1 MMNALPG
8 TQSLPTANFSV
19 TACLAWC
26 VALALT
32 ATSARAELPIP
43 VSEIDRSD
51 PVDFAKEIMPLM
63 KQNCLACH
71 HAKESE
77 GGLNLE
83 TYASMMS
90 GGDSGAAVVA
100 KDVASSL
107 IMTRATGA
115 EEPLMPPEDNS
126 VGAKPLTPEQ
136 LGLLKLWIDQ
146 GATVSEEMGSQSIQW
161 QPIPES
167 IRTIYAMDV
176 SADGTL
182 LATGR
187 GNRAILFDLQTK
199 TEVGRL
205 VDPSLSEV
213 SGGKVAGRDLI
224 QSIAFAPDGDRIATG
239 GYRTIRIWRK
249 SHTQIPIGESAL
261 SSAAGRIAA
270 NSDQSAIAMV
280 NAIGDIEIRTAADH
294 ALVHTLSSHVDRV
307 TGVVWSGNRVFACDE
322 RGRVMGWDAA
332 SGASIT
338 SAESGVNVSRLV
350 ATDNGE
356 FLAAIDDQRHPLVWR
371 VNPGEE
377 SQVTLEPLAI
387 ESVASIADATAIAAS
402 TVPSPMLI
410 VASESSGVQ
419 CINLADGKKV
429 RTFDHGAV
437 VAALAVNAD
446 GTQLA
451 TGGRDGK
458 TRTWS
463 LADGKALVTLQGDPR
478 GQLRLARAATDAE
491 REKEAV
497 NRLNAQTAELEKTLA
512 QENESLKK
520 VSEQRDKAKEALAA
534 EQKKHDDAVA
544 LVTNTQAVIAKA
556 STDRDQATKQIEMS
570 MQTLATSKSL
580 AEKLAAEMQ
589 DQTAALDQAKQAAA
603 AAQQQIAT
611 ATQAMQT
618 AKADAERLAAEVA
631 KRKAAITKAN
641 EEAAKAQQAIDAA
654 NQTIVAAK
662 SLTEK
667 STKELESQQKAAT
680 DADTARK
687 KSEAELNKRTQ
698 TLEAA
703 TLAQQRAAGAIPE
716 QKEIIA
722 VATRRLNL
730 LEQRLA
736 GIREAAADPNNAVLG
751 VAFSKDSQSVATAHL
766 GGSTRV
772 YRAVD
777 GTPLSSHEWT
787 GDDPIAGICYLG
799 NHSLAGYSELGRPM
813 IWSLRAHWSLER
825 TIGAVNDSPLRD
837 RVTALD
843 FRPDGLTLAAGS
855 GPPSR
860 SGQVLV
866 FSVTNGALLRDFG
879 DVHSDTVLGVKF
891 SPDGRSLASSAA
903 DKTVRLLDIASG
915 QVNRSLEGHT
925 HHVLALAWQDDGQT
939 IASASADQNIK
950 VWNVNT
956 GEQRRTIAGFPKEI
970 TAIAFVGRTGQV
982 ITACADGQ
990 VRLHDTSNG
999 KSLRSFNAAGDFLF
1013 ALSVT
1018 PDGKTLVA
1026 GGQSGA
1032 VRVWAVAD
1040 GKLVHEWK

>member
-1 MMNALPG
+1 MMNALLG
-8 TQSLPTANFSV
+8 TQPLPTAKSSV
-19 TACLAWC
+19 TGYLACWVLLA
-26 VALALT
+26 VMAP
-32 ATSARAELPIP
+32 SARAELPIP

-83 TYASMMS
+83 THESMLA
-90 GGDSGAAVVA
+90 GGDSGLAVVA

-126 VGAKPLTPEQ
+126 VGAKPLTPAQ

-146 GATVSEEMGSQSIQW
+146 GASSSQEMGSQSIDW

-182 LATGR
+182 VATGR
-187 GNRAILFDLQTK
+187 GNRAVLFDLQTK

-205 VDPSLSEV
+205 VDPSLSDQ
-213 SGGKVAGRDLI
+213 SGGEVTSRDMI

-239 GYRTIRIWRK
+239 GYRTIKIWSK
-249 SHTQIPIGESAL
+249 THAQIPIGSSAL
-261 SSAAGRIAA
+261 ASAAGLIAA
-270 NSDQSAIAMV
+270 NADQSAIAMV
-280 NAIGDIEIRTAADH
+280 NAIGDIEIRAVADH
-294 ALVHTLSSHVDRV
+294 SLVHALSSHIDRV
-307 TGVVWSGNRVFACDE
+307 TGVVWSGSRVFACDE
-322 RGRVMGWDAA
+322 RGRVMGWDSA
-332 SGASIT
+332 SGAAIASI
-338 SAESGVNVSRLV
+338 ESGMNVSGLV

-356 FLAAIDDQRHPLVWR
+356 FLAAINDQRHPMAWR
-371 VNPGEE
+371 VKAGKE
-377 SQVTLEPLAI
+377 SNVTLEPLTMDVI
-387 ESVASIADATAIAAS
+387 ASIADATAIAAS
-402 TVPSPMLI
+402 TAPSPMLI
-410 VASESSGVQ
+410 VASESAGVQ
-419 CINLADGKKV
+419 CVNLADGKLI
-429 RTFDHGAV
+429 RTLDHGAV

-463 LADGKALVTLQGDPR
+463 LTDGKALVTFEGDPR
-478 GQLRLARAATDAE
+478 GQLRMARAATDAE

-497 NRLNAQTAELEKTLA
+497 KRLNAKTAELEKALE
-512 QENESLKK
+512 QESESLKK
-520 VSEQRDKAKEALAA
+520 IAAERDKAKEALAA

-544 LVTNTQAVIAKA
+544 LVTKTQAAIAKA
-556 STDRDQATKQIEMS
+556 GTDRDQATKQIEVS
-570 MQTLATSKSL
+570 MQSLATSKTL
-580 AEKLAAEMQ
+580 AEKLAAEMK
-589 DQTAALDQAKQAAA
+589 DQSAALDRANQAAA
-603 AAQQQIAT
+603 VAQQQIEAAT
-611 ATQAMQT
+611 KAMQT
-618 AKADAERLAAEVA
+618 AKAEAAKLTAEVA
-631 KRKAAITKAN
+631 KRRAAMDNAN
-641 EEAAKAQQAIDAA
+641 DEAAKAQQAIDAA
-654 NQTIVAAK
+654 NQTIAAAK
-662 SLTEK
+662 SLTDK
-667 STKELESQQKAAT
+667 STKELESQQKSAA
-680 DADTARK
+680 DAEAAKK
-687 KSEAELNKRTQ
+687 KSEAELNKRAQ

-703 TLAQQRAAGAIPE
+703 TVAQQRAAGAIPTH
-716 QKEIIA
+716 KEIIA
-722 VATRRLNL
+722 VATRRVNL

-736 GIREAAADPNNAVLG
+736 SIRDSAADPDNAVVS
-751 VAFSKDSQSVATAHL
+751 VAFSQDSQSVATAHA
-766 GGSTRV
+766 GGSARV
-772 YRAVD
+772 YRAAD
-777 GTPLSSHEWT
+777 GTPLSSHGWT
-787 GDDPIAGICYLG
+787 GDDPIAGVCYIG
-799 NHSLAGYSELGRPM
+799 DQALAGYSELGPPM
-813 IWSLRAHWSLER
+813 IWSVRTQWLLER
-825 TIGAVNDSPLRD
+825 TIGSVNDSPLSD

-843 FRPDGLTLAAGS
+843 FRPDGLTIAAGS

-860 SGQVLV
+860 SGEVLV

-915 QVNRSLEGHT
+915 QVTRSLEGHT
-925 HHVLALAWQDDGQT
+925 HHVLSLAWQDDGQT
-939 IASASADQNIK
+939 IASASADQNVK